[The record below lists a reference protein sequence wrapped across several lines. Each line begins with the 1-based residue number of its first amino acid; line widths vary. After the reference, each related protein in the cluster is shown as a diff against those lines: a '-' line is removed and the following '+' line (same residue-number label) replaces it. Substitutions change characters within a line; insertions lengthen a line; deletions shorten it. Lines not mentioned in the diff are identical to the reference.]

1 MKAFKLLEVAG
12 AYWRGSEKNPM
23 LQRIYGTAFPSQEEL
38 AQYLARLEEAKR
50 RDHRRLGR
58 DLDLFSVPETLG
70 GGLVLW
76 HPKGALVRYL
86 IEEFWKKEHLK
97 RGYDFVYTPH
107 IARAHLW
114 ETSGH
119 LSFYKDGMYAGMMI
133 DEEEYRIK
141 PMNCP
146 FHLLIYKSQL
156 RSYRELPQRY
166 FELGTVYRYERSGVL
181 HGLLRVRG
189 FTQDDAHII
198 CTPEQI
204 EDEVKGC
211 LDLALFL
218 MRAFQYED
226 FAVELSV
233 RDETNPGK
241 YMGSDEEWASRGEV
255 PGRRPRQPQRPLSP
269 RPRRG
274 RVLRPQDRHQAEGLD
289 GPLLAGAHHTVRLQ
303 PQHSL
308 RPRVR
313 RRGRRAA
320 PTPHGAPPRYS
331 APWSASSAA

>member
-1 MKAFKLLEVAG
+1 M
-12 AYWRGSEKNPM
+12 
-23 LQRIYGTAFPSQEEL
+23 
-38 AQYLARLEEAKR
+38 
-50 RDHRRLGR
+50 
-58 DLDLFSVPETLG
+58 
-70 GGLVLW
+70 LW

-119 LSFYKDGMYAGMMI
+119 LSFYKDGMYSGMMI

-146 FHLLIYKSQL
+146 FHVLIYKSQL
-156 RSYRELPQRY
+156 RSYRELPIRY

-211 LDLALFL
+211 LDFALFL
-218 MRAFQYED
+218 MKTFGYED
-226 FAVELSV
+226 FKVDVSV
-233 RDETNPGK
+233 RDPNNTEK
-241 YMGSDEEWASRGEV
+241 FMGSDEQW
-255 PGRRPRQPQRPLSP
+255 QI
-269 RPRRG
+269 
-274 RVLRPQDRHQAEGLD
+274 AEGSLEKRF
-289 GPLLAGAHHTVRLQ
+289 GQPRASPTAGR
-303 PQHSL
+303 
-308 RPRVR
+308 R
-313 RRGRRAA
+313 RRGLLR
-320 PTPHGAPPRYS
+320 PED
-331 APWSASSAA
+331 